1 MSQNLIIFGTEK
13 TTGALFIYKKSPYV
27 FHKAIPGSIIKGPIT
42 CIKISHDE
50 QTIAFSN
57 DSGQVGFVTLKNNT
71 FSKSSSVQLPD
82 NASATCFCWHFD
94 DKQVYVGDTGGS
106 VSVINLNFFI
116 VSIKSL
122 DAVVAH
128 LLILFFSGTKS
139 HECYFKSNT
148 YS

>member
-1 MSQNLIIFGTEK
+1 M
-13 TTGALFIYKKSPYV
+13 

-42 CIKISHDE
+42 FIKISHDE

-94 DKQVYVGDTGGS
+94 DKQVYVGDTAGS

-116 VSIKSL
+116 VSKSE
-122 DAVVAH
+122 
-128 LLILFFSGTKS
+128 I
-139 HECYFKSNT
+139 EFKFII
-148 YS
+148 Y